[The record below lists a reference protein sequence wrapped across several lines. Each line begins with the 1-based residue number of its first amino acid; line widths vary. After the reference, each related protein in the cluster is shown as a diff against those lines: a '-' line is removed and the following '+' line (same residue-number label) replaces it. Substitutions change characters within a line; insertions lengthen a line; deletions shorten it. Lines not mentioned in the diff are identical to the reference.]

1 MGSFGSDR
9 GGRERSAGSKN
20 SEGVEL
26 SSPTGKA
33 LVPRRQCKYPSLG
46 SGHNRHCGKC
56 VGKTVNKAPPFQ
68 LEDRKTEATENSKL
82 VGRSQ
87 RGKN

>member
-1 MGSFGSDR
+1 MGSSGSDR
-9 GGRERSAGSKN
+9 GGRERSSGSKN
-20 SEGVEL
+20 YEGVEL

-33 LVPRRQCKYPSLG
+33 LVPRRQCKYPLLG
-46 SGHNRHCGKC
+46 SGHTCHCRKC

-68 LEDRKTEATENSKL
+68 LEDYKTEATENPKL
-82 VGRSQ
+82 VGRSR